1 MFRTIRIWMSR
12 VFAVGL
18 IMMAFHSVVLPTAP
32 PVSSFIHSS
41 SRLTAASSTPA
52 SVRPRLVI
60 PRPTNATLCL
70 AQVLYFEAA
79 TEPMEGMEAV
89 AATVFNRV
97 GVPGYAPSICGVVY
111 QPYQY
116 SWTSSV
122 PNWRRRPPSMFFDLA
137 KTFLQER
144 VMLEETYPVTHFHR
158 ADIDP
163 SWSQSLEYV
172 TTIGQHKF
180 YRGL

>member
-1 MFRTIRIWMSR
+1 MSRTIRIWMSR

-32 PVSSFIHSS
+32 PVSSFNHSS
-41 SRLTAASSTPA
+41 SRLIAASSTPA

-137 KTFLQER
+137 KTFLHER